1 MRGLRLAWA
10 HLKVGALYEM
20 QYRLNFVI
28 QLVQS
33 GLALATGLVAIG
45 LVFSHTTSLRG
56 WSYPELLAVMG
67 VHIFL
72 GGVLRAVILPNM
84 QQFMWQVE
92 QGEFDFTL
100 TKPVDAQLLI
110 SVRNVRIWQLVD
122 VLVGAVVLGWAVVAL
137 DQAIG
142 LYQALLFAVTLV
154 CGGVILYCLW
164 MLFTTTAFKWVRVE
178 EITQLM
184 TGIYE
189 AGRWPV
195 SVYPGWLRLSL
206 TYFIPLAF
214 AITVPA
220 EALVGRLTE
229 GGVLV
234 ALGITALTVIVTRLY
249 WMLGL
254 RSYTGAS
261 A

>member
-1 MRGLRLAWA
+1 
-10 HLKVGALYEM
+10 M
-20 QYRLNFVI
+20 QYRLNFLI

-122 VLVGAVVLGWAVVAL
+122 VVVGLVVLGWAVVAL
-137 DQAIG
+137 NQEVG
-142 LYQALLFAVTLV
+142 LYQALLFAITLF

-164 MLFTTTAFKWVRVE
+164 MLVTTTAFKWVRVE

-220 EALVGRLTE
+220 EALVGRLDA

-234 ALGITALTVIVTRLY
+234 ALGITALTVIVTRVF

-254 RSYTGAS
+254 RNYTGAS

>member
-1 MRGLRLAWA
+1 MRGPRLAWA

-20 QYRLNFVI
+20 QYRLNFLI

-33 GLALATGLVAIG
+33 GLALGTGLVAIG

-72 GGVLRAVILPNM
+72 GGVLRALILPNM

-122 VLVGAVVLGWAVVAL
+122 VAVGVVVLGWAIVDL
-137 DQAIG
+137 NQSIG
-142 LYQALLFAVTLV
+142 PYQALLFAVTLV

-164 MLFTTTAFKWVRVE
+164 MLVTTTAFKWVRVE

-206 TYFIPLAF
+206 TFVIPLAF

-220 EALVGRLTE
+220 EALVGRLTS

-234 ALGITALTVIVTRLY
+234 ALGITALTVLVTRVF
-249 WMLGL
+249 WILGL
-254 RSYTGAS
+254 RNYTGAS

>member
-1 MRGLRLAWA
+1 MRGPRLAWA
-10 HLKVGALYEM
+10 HLRVGALYEM
-20 QYRLNFVI
+20 QYRLNFLI

-33 GLALATGLVAIG
+33 GLALATGLIAIG
-45 LVFSHTTSLRG
+45 LVFTHTTSLRG

-72 GGVLRAVILPNM
+72 GGVLRSVILPNM

-100 TKPVDAQLLI
+100 TKPADAQLLI
-110 SVRNVRIWQLVD
+110 SVRNVRVWQLVD
-122 VLVGAVVLGWAVVAL
+122 VVVGVVVIGWAVVGL
-137 DQAIG
+137 NEAIG
-142 LYQALLFAVTLV
+142 FYQALLFAITLV

-164 MLFTTTAFKWVRVE
+164 MLVTTTAFKWVRVE

-220 EALVGRLTE
+220 EALVGRLTV
-229 GGVLV
+229 GGVMV
-234 ALGITALTVIVTRLY
+234 ALGITALTVVVTRLF
-249 WMLGL
+249 WMWGL
-254 RSYTGAS
+254 RNYTGAS

>member
-1 MRGLRLAWA
+1 MRGPGLAWA
-10 HLKVGALYEM
+10 HLRIGALYEM
-20 QYRLNFVI
+20 QYRLNFLV

-33 GLALATGLVAIG
+33 GLALATGLIAIG
-45 LVFSHTTSLRG
+45 LVFSHITSLRG
-56 WSYPELLAVMG
+56 WTYPELLAVMG

-122 VLVGAVVLGWAVVAL
+122 VAVGLVVLGWAVASMDRTV
-137 DQAIG
+137 G
-142 LYQALLFAVTLV
+142 LYQALLFALTLV

-164 MLFTTTAFKWVRVE
+164 MMITTTAFKWVRVD

-184 TGIYE
+184 SGVYE

-206 TYFIPLAF
+206 TFVIPLAF

-220 EALVGRLTE
+220 EALAGRLSTS
-229 GGVLV
+229 GALI
-234 ALGITALTVIVTRLY
+234 ALGVTAFTVMITRALWL
-249 WMLGL
+249 LGL
-254 RSYTGAS
+254 RNYTGAS